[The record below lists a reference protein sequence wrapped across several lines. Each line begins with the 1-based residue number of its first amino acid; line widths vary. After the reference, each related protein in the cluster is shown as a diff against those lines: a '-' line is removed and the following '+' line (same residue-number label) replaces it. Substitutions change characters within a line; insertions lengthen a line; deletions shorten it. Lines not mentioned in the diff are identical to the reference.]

1 MIRVLWYLFQLK
13 AYTEQR
19 AVQRSYEN
27 NIGFTTPNQT
37 VSSTINLS
45 RQRAEV
51 IIVNIY
57 SFFMC
62 FFYAVGVYSFLKY
75 FYPSYEEQIST
86 YIRNHK
92 ELVSGLTVTTV
103 LSVAIEILTRTINS
117 AVWSAS
123 IDSSFGAL
131 IAVWLP
137 QGSIF
142 FMGTCVNIC
151 CHIVYLKKPPSTRS
165 NSEETTENKGG
176 DPGETAENKDTIN
189 DTDETTENKGGD
201 PGETTD
207 NKDTFN
213 DTDETTENEDT
224 DCENAEIRQRITNSE
239 EIRDS
244 GEAIE
249 MINHVS
255 GLEEAYELEQ
265 DTRKLVTNS
274 EKSTELEDRT
284 CLDCFIRFCDAI
296 ATKFS
301 VNINVHILLP
311 LTLTAYGIIYTAF
324 PTFILMVTY
333 PTQVIMI
340 VPTALALLFATVIF
354 SAIMFKLLNYKLS
367 ELSTRREKII
377 NTLKFIVCRF
387 IPFYIV
393 VLLLKSVAVIF
404 LYLLI
409 IARDSFATG
418 LLLTLLFSTMPTV
431 LIAGISWIAKKTML
445 DKKKENT
452 F

>member
-1 MIRVLWYLFQLK
+1 M
-13 AYTEQR
+13 
-19 AVQRSYEN
+19 
-27 NIGFTTPNQT
+27 
-37 VSSTINLS
+37 
-45 RQRAEV
+45 
-51 IIVNIY
+51 
-57 SFFMC
+57 
-62 FFYAVGVYSFLKY
+62 YSFL
-75 FYPSYEEQIST
+75 YPRYEEQIGT

-103 LSVAIEILTRTINS
+103 SSVSIEILTRTINS

-151 CHIVYLKKPPSTRS
+151 CHIIYLKKPPSTRS
-165 NSEETTENKGG
+165 NSEETTE
-176 DPGETAENKDTIN
+176 D
-189 DTDETTENKGGD
+189 KGGD
-201 PGETTD
+201 PGETTE
-207 NKDTFN
+207 NKDTGN
-213 DTDETTENEDT
+213 DTDETTVNEDT
-224 DCENAEIRQRITNSE
+224 DCENAEIRQRNTNSE
-239 EIRDS
+239 ETRKPVRDS

-249 MINHVS
+249 MTYLVS
-255 GLEEAYELEQ
+255 GLEEVYE
-265 DTRKLVTNS
+265 DTRKLITSS

-284 CLDCFIRFCDAI
+284 CLDCFIRFCGAI

-301 VNINVHILLP
+301 ANINVHILLP
-311 LTLTAYGIIYTAF
+311 LTLMAYGIIYTAF
-324 PTFILMVTY
+324 PTFVLMITY

-340 VPTALALLFATVIF
+340 VPTATALLFATVIF
-354 SAIMFKLLNYKLS
+354 SAIMFKLLNNKLS

-377 NTLKFIVCRF
+377 STLKFIVCRF

-418 LLLTLLFSTMPTV
+418 LLLTLLFSTLPTV

-445 DKKKENT
+445 DKKKETPSETSGNHH
-452 F
+452 

>member
-1 MIRVLWYLFQLK
+1 MCLWYSFQLK

-103 LSVAIEILTRTINS
+103 LSVAIEILTRIINS

-151 CHIVYLKKPPSTRS
+151 CHIIYLKKPPRTS

-176 DPGETAENKDTIN
+176 DPE
-189 DTDETTENKGGD
+189 
-201 PGETTD
+201 ETTD
-207 NKDTFN
+207 NKDTVN
-213 DTDETTENEDT
+213 DTDETTENEGT
-224 DCENAEIRQRITNSE
+224 DSENAEIRYRITDSE
-239 EIRDS
+239 ETRKPVRDS

-249 MINHVS
+249 MTNLVS
-255 GLEEAYELEQ
+255 GSEEAYELEH
-265 DTRKLVTNS
+265 DTKKLITNS
-274 EKSTELEDRT
+274 ENRTELEDRT

-301 VNINVHILLP
+301 ANINVHILLP

-333 PTQVIMI
+333 PTQVIMT

-409 IARDSFATG
+409 ISRDSFATG

>member
-1 MIRVLWYLFQLK
+1 
-13 AYTEQR
+13 
-19 AVQRSYEN
+19 
-27 NIGFTTPNQT
+27 
-37 VSSTINLS
+37 
-45 RQRAEV
+45 
-51 IIVNIY
+51 
-57 SFFMC
+57 MC

-75 FYPSYEEQIST
+75 FYPRYEEQIST
-86 YIRNHK
+86 YIHNHK

-123 IDSSFGAL
+123 IDSSLGAL

-151 CHIVYLKKPPSTRS
+151 CHIIYLKKPPITRS
-165 NSEETTENKGG
+165 NSEETTEDKGG
-176 DPGETAENKDTIN
+176 DPGETTENKDTVN
-189 DTDETTENKGGD
+189 NTRDTTENKGGD

-207 NKDTFN
+207 NKDTGN
-213 DTDETTENEDT
+213 DTDETTVNEDT

-239 EIRDS
+239 ETRKPVRDS

-249 MINHVS
+249 MTYLVS
-255 GLEEAYELEQ
+255 GLEEAYE
-265 DTRKLVTNS
+265 DTRKLITSS
-274 EKSTELEDRT
+274 EKNTELEDRT
-284 CLDCFIRFCDAI
+284 CLDCFIRFCGAT
-296 ATKFS
+296 ATKVS
-301 VNINVHILLP
+301 ANINVHILLP

-324 PTFILMVTY
+324 PTFVLMITY

-340 VPTALALLFATVIF
+340 VPTATALLFATVIF
-354 SAIMFKLLNYKLS
+354 SAIMFKLLNNKLS

-377 NTLKFIVCRF
+377 STLTFIVCRF

-418 LLLTLLFSTMPTV
+418 LLLTLLFSTLPTV
-431 LIAGISWIAKKTML
+431 LIAGISWIAKTTML
-445 DKKKENT
+445 DKKKETPSETSGNHH
-452 F
+452 